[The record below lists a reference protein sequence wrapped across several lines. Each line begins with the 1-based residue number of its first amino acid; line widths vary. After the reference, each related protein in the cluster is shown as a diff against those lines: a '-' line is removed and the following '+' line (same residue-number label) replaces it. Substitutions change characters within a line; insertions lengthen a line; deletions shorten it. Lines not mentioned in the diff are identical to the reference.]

1 MRAIVLLIYTFLTV
15 ANVSAQQD
23 KNGAITICWDTSLSM
38 LDRDIEKD
46 FSILD
51 GLFKNTSE
59 VNVQL
64 LYFNIDVEEKQWKI
78 KDADWSELK
87 VALQEVQYDGAS
99 IYASLKEK
107 IKNSRVLIFTDGN
120 KLLKNDQL
128 SIPEKSVIVN
138 SSMSGNSKYLERLAL
153 INRGRLVDVVS
164 NSSEVASKK
173 EESSSSENSN
183 GFLKGTVYID
193 NNPAPN
199 AKVTVKGISDSFLT
213 NESGDFSIKA
223 EVGDTLLVTSR
234 VNSTLKI
241 VPIEVMSHINVFLE
255 SNLVSLDEVVVIE
268 KQIEKDELIN
278 TGYGMKSKES
288 LGYAVATIGSDE
300 ISELDF
306 TADNAISN
314 KISGVKVDGK
324 GSEGVEGGL
333 AKTEIRG
340 RNSLHMDPNALI
352 VLDGIPINR
361 SNSQLNVMTEGGS
374 YDTTVKNFSFI
385 DPSNIEKI
393 TVLKG
398 LAATNNW
405 GSAGANGVILITSK
419 TIGSSSEKTKIVD
432 QARLKNNI
440 YEENDGAKANKKSG
454 IAKALESSKSLC
466 EAYMTYLEMRD
477 LNRKNVTFY
486 LDVFSYFKSRDQK
499 TASRIISNLWEDNPE
514 KIAVLKLTAMAFAAV
529 KDYKNAFRINEE
541 LILQEASN
549 VNAHLNK
556 AIALRETAK
565 YQDALKEFLAMK
577 EGGTYFSLD
586 ASKISKTL
594 MREIKNIVFKN
605 KSEMN
610 TSNLKP
616 VYLNNIKYKV
626 RLVFEWNQPGAE
638 FELQFVNPQKRFF
651 DWKHTNSED
660 QELLKNEIAKNYA
673 IEEFEFNGG
682 DVVGEWIINV
692 KSKEDFSKSAK
703 GPLVIKTTIYQNFGL
718 PSQTKQEVL
727 SYVSDKGE
735 KKNITK
741 LQVN

>member
-1 MRAIVLLIYTFLTV
+1 MRAIVVLIYAFFTV
-15 ANVSAQQD
+15 ASITAQQD
-23 KNGAITICWDTSLSM
+23 KNGAVTICWDTSLSM
-38 LDRDIEKD
+38 ADRDIEKD

-51 GLFKNTSE
+51 GLFKGTSE

-64 LYFNIDVEEKQWKI
+64 LSFNIDVEEKQWKI

-87 VALQEVQYDGAS
+87 GELQEVQYDGAS
-99 IYASLKEK
+99 VYATLKEK

-128 SIPEKSVIVN
+128 SIPDKTVIVN

-153 INRGRLVDVVS
+153 INRGRLID
-164 NSSEVASKK
+164 VASTSNASAR
-173 EESSSSENSN
+173 EEEASSSSEKSN
-183 GFLKGTVYID
+183 GLLKGTVYID

-199 AKVTVKGISDSFLT
+199 AKVAVKGISDSFIT
-213 NESGDFSIKA
+213 NESGNFSIQA

-234 VNSTLKI
+234 ANSTLKI
-241 VPIEVMSHINVFLE
+241 IPIEVMSHVNVFLE

-268 KQIEKDELIN
+268 EKIEKGELIDS
-278 TGYGMKSKES
+278 GYGVRSKES
-288 LGYAVATIGSDE
+288 LGYAVATIGSDQ

-340 RNSLHMDPNALI
+340 RNSLYMDPNALI
-352 VLDGIPINR
+352 VIDGIPINR
-361 SNSQLNVMTEGGS
+361 SNNQLNVMTS
-374 YDTTVKNFSFI
+374 NFDTTVKNFSFI

-419 TIGSSSEKTKIVD
+419 SLSGSPVKGEVVD
-432 QARLKNNI
+432 QARLKNNV
-440 YEENDGAKANKKSG
+440 YEEQGNKLNAKSG
-454 IAKALESSKSLC
+454 VVKALEASSSIT
-466 EAYMTYLEMRD
+466 EAYEIFMNMRD
-477 LNRKNVTFY
+477 LNRNNRSYY
-486 LDVFSYFKSRDQK
+486 LDSFAYFKSKDQK

-514 KIAVLKLTAMAFAAV
+514 NIDVLKLTAMAFSSV
-529 KDYKNAFRINEE
+529 KDYKNALRINEE
-541 LILQEASN
+541 LILLESSN

-556 AIALRETAK
+556 AIALRENAK

-577 EGGTYFSLD
+577 DGGSYFSLD

-594 MREIKNIVFKN
+594 LREIKNIVFKN
-605 KSEMN
+605 KGQIN

-616 VYLNNIKYKV
+616 SYLNNVKYKV

-638 FELQFVNPQKRFF
+638 FDLQFVNPQKRFF
-651 DWKHTNSED
+651 DWKHTNAED
-660 QELLKNEIAKNYA
+660 QEMLKNEIAKNFA

-692 KSKEDFSKSAK
+692 KSQEDFSKK
-703 GPLVIKTTIYQNFGL
+703 PNGPLVIKTTIYQNFGL
-718 PSQTKQEVL
+718 PTQTKQEVL
-727 SYVSDKGE
+727 TYVTDKGE
-735 KKNITK
+735 KKNISK
-741 LQVN
+741 LHVK

>member
-1 MRAIVLLIYTFLTV
+1 MRAILVIICAFLALTKV
-15 ANVSAQQD
+15 DAQQD
-23 KNGAITICWDTSLSM
+23 KNGAVTICWDTSLSM
-38 LDRDIEKD
+38 AERDIEKD

-51 GLFKNTSE
+51 GLFKNTTE

-64 LYFNIDVEEKQWKI
+64 LFFNIDVEEKQWKI
-78 KDADWSELK
+78 TNTDWAELK
-87 VALQEVQYDGAS
+87 TELRKIQYDGAS
-99 IYASLKEK
+99 IYASLKGK

-128 SIPEKSVIVN
+128 SIPEKTVIVN
-138 SSMSGNSKYLERLAL
+138 SSLSGNSKYLERLAL
-153 INRGRLVDVVS
+153 INRGRLVDAAS
-164 NSSEVASKK
+164 NSITGTSQNETSA
-173 EESSSSENSN
+173 SSENSN
-183 GFLKGTVYID
+183 GLLKGTVYID

-213 NESGDFSIKA
+213 NESGNFSVQA

-241 VPIEVMSHINVFLE
+241 IPIEVMSHVNVFLE
-255 SNLVSLDEVVVIE
+255 SNLVSLDEVIVME
-268 KQIEKDELIN
+268 KQIEKEELIN
-278 TGYGMKSKES
+278 NGYGKRSKES
-288 LGYAVATIGSDE
+288 IGYAVATIGSDE

-340 RNSLHMDPNALI
+340 RNSFYMDPNALVVI
-352 VLDGIPINR
+352 DGIPINR
-361 SNSQLNVMTEGGS
+361 TSSQINVMTS
-374 YDTTVKNFSFI
+374 SFDTSVKNFSYI

-398 LAATNNW
+398 LAATNVW

-419 TIGSSSEKTKIVD
+419 TLADKSGNRKVVD
-432 QARLKNNI
+432 QARLKNNV
-440 YEENDGAKANKKSG
+440 YEENDGANSNTKSG
-454 IAKALESSKSLC
+454 IVNALESSKSVD
-466 EAYMTYLEMRD
+466 EAFLTYMKMRD
-477 LNRKNVTFY
+477 LNRRNVTFY
-486 LDVFSYFKSRDQK
+486 LDAFSYFESKDK
-499 TASRIISNLWEDNPE
+499 KIASRIISNLWEDDPE
-514 KIAVLKLTAMAFAAV
+514 NIEVLKLTAMAFSAV

-541 LILQEASN
+541 LILRESSN

-556 AIALRETAK
+556 AITLRETAEYK
-565 YQDALKEFLAMK
+565 DALKEFLAMK
-577 EGGTYFSLD
+577 DGGTYFSLD

-605 KSEMN
+605 KNEIN
-610 TSNLKP
+610 TTNLKP
-616 VYLNNIKYKV
+616 IYLNNIKYKV

-651 DWKHTNSED
+651 DWKHTNTED
-660 QELLKNEIAKNYA
+660 QNLLKNEIAKNYA

-692 KSKEDFSKSAK
+692 KSKEDFSKGSK

-718 PSQTKQEVL
+718 PTQTKQEVL
-727 SYVSDKGE
+727 TYVSDNGE
-735 KKNITK
+735 KKNISK

>member
-1 MRAIVLLIYTFLTV
+1 MRAIVVLIYAFFTV
-15 ANVSAQQD
+15 ASITAQQD
-23 KNGAITICWDTSLSM
+23 KNGAVTICWDTSLSM
-38 LDRDIEKD
+38 ADRDIEKD

-51 GLFKNTSE
+51 GLFKGISE

-64 LYFNIDVEEKQWKI
+64 LYFNIDTEEKQWKI
-78 KDADWSELK
+78 TDADWSELK
-87 VALQEVQYDGAS
+87 GELQEVQYDGAS
-99 IYASLKEK
+99 VYASLKEK

-128 SIPEKSVIVN
+128 SIPDKTVIVN

-153 INRGRLVDVVS
+153 INRGRLID
-164 NSSEVASKK
+164 VASTTNDNIA
-173 EESSSSENSN
+173 EEKASSSSEKSN
-183 GFLKGTVYID
+183 GLLKGTVYID

-213 NESGDFSIKA
+213 NELGNFSIQA

-234 VNSTLKI
+234 VNRTLKI
-241 VPIEVMSHINVFLE
+241 VPIEVMSHVNVFLE
-255 SNLVSLDEVVVIE
+255 SNLVSLDEVVVTE
-268 KQIEKDELIN
+268 KQIEKEELIDN
-278 TGYGMKSKES
+278 GYGLRSKES
-288 LGYAVATIGSDE
+288 LGYAVSSMGAED
-300 ISELDF
+300 ISQLDF

-340 RNSLHMDPNALI
+340 RNSLYMDPNALI

-361 SNSQLNVMTEGGS
+361 SNNQLNVMTS
-374 YDTTVKNFSFI
+374 NFDTTVKNFSFI

-419 TIGSSSEKTKIVD
+419 SLSGSPGKAGVVD
-432 QARLKNNI
+432 QARLKNNV
-440 YEENDGAKANKKSG
+440 YEEQGTKLNAKSG
-454 IAKALESSKSLC
+454 LVKALEASSSIT
-466 EAYMTYLEMRD
+466 EAYEIFMKMRD
-477 LNRKNVTFY
+477 RNRNNRSFY
-486 LDVFSYFKSRDQK
+486 LDAFAYFKSKDQK
-499 TASRIISNLWEDNPE
+499 IASRIISNLWEDNPE
-514 KIAVLKLTAMAFAAV
+514 NIDVLKLTAMAFSSV
-529 KDYKNAFRINEE
+529 KDYKNALRINEE
-541 LILQEASN
+541 LILLESSN

-556 AIALRETAK
+556 AIALRETAE

-577 EGGTYFSLD
+577 DGGSYFSLD

-594 MREIKNIVFKN
+594 LREIKNIVFIN
-605 KSEMN
+605 KGQIN

-616 VYLNNIKYKV
+616 IYLNNLKYKV

-638 FELQFVNPQKRFF
+638 FDLQFVNPQKRFF
-651 DWKHTNSED
+651 DWKHTNAED
-660 QELLKNEIAKNYA
+660 QEMLKNEIAKNYA

-692 KSKEDFSKSAK
+692 KSQEDFSKNTK

-718 PSQTKQEVL
+718 PTQTKQEVL
-727 SYVSDKGE
+727 TYVTEKGE
-735 KKNITK
+735 KKNISK
-741 LQVN
+741 LQVK

>member
-1 MRAIVLLIYTFLTV
+1 MRAIVVLIYAFFTV
-15 ANVSAQQD
+15 ASITAQQD
-23 KNGAITICWDTSLSM
+23 KNGAVTICWDTSLSM
-38 LDRDIEKD
+38 ADRDIEKD

-51 GLFKNTSE
+51 GLFKGTSE

-64 LYFNIDVEEKQWKI
+64 LYFNIDTEEKQWKI
-78 KDADWSELK
+78 TDADWSELK
-87 VALQEVQYDGAS
+87 GELQEVQYDGAS
-99 IYASLKEK
+99 VYASLKEK

-128 SIPEKSVIVN
+128 SIPDKTVIVN

-153 INRGRLVDVVS
+153 INRGRLID
-164 NSSEVASKK
+164 VASTTNDNIA
-173 EESSSSENSN
+173 EEKASSSSEKSN
-183 GFLKGTVYID
+183 GLLKGTVYID

-213 NESGDFSIKA
+213 NESGNFSIQA
-223 EVGDTLLVTSR
+223 EVGDTLLVTSK

-268 KQIEKDELIN
+268 EKIEKGELIDS
-278 TGYGMKSKES
+278 GYGVRSKES
-288 LGYAVATIGSDE
+288 LGYAVATIGSDQ

-340 RNSLHMDPNALI
+340 RNSLYMDPNALI

-361 SNSQLNVMTEGGS
+361 SNNQLNVMTS
-374 YDTTVKNFSFI
+374 NFDTTVKNFSFI

-419 TIGSSSEKTKIVD
+419 SLSGSPGKAGVVD
-432 QARLKNNI
+432 QARLKNNV
-440 YEENDGAKANKKSG
+440 YEEQGTKLNAKSG
-454 IAKALESSKSLC
+454 LVKALEASSSIT
-466 EAYMTYLEMRD
+466 EAYEIFMKMRD
-477 LNRKNVTFY
+477 LNRNNRSFY
-486 LDVFSYFKSRDQK
+486 LDAFAYFKSKDQK
-499 TASRIISNLWEDNPE
+499 TASRVISNLWEDNPE
-514 KIAVLKLTAMAFAAV
+514 NIDVLKLTAMAFSSV
-529 KDYKNAFRINEE
+529 KDYKNALRINEE
-541 LILQEASN
+541 LILLESSN

-556 AIALRETAK
+556 AIALRETAE

-577 EGGTYFSLD
+577 DGGSYFSLD

-594 MREIKNIVFKN
+594 LREIKNIVFIN
-605 KSEMN
+605 KGQIN

-616 VYLNNIKYKV
+616 IYLNNLKYKV

-638 FELQFVNPQKRFF
+638 FDLQFVNPQKRFF
-651 DWKHTNSED
+651 DWKHTNAED
-660 QELLKNEIAKNYA
+660 QEMLKTEIAKNYA

-692 KSKEDFSKSAK
+692 KSQEDFSKNPK

-718 PSQTKQEVL
+718 PTQTKQEVL
-727 SYVSDKGE
+727 TYVTDKGE
-735 KKNITK
+735 KKNISK
-741 LQVN
+741 LQVK